1 MTTLF
6 KSGGKSITPNNLDKA
21 LLKRLT
27 GDGWTEE
34 APEGWVAPKD
44 VAKSLEDALVVIA
57 ELEEKVE
64 KLEGIISVMEA
75 NKPKRGRPTTK
86 KKEEG
91 RIVND
96 SRE

>member
-21 LLKRLT
+21 LLKRLM

-44 VAKSLEDALVVIA
+44 VAKSLEDALVVIERMA
-57 ELEEKVE
+57 DEIVALEE
-64 KLEGIISVMEA
+64 IISLLEA

-96 SRE
+96 RSE